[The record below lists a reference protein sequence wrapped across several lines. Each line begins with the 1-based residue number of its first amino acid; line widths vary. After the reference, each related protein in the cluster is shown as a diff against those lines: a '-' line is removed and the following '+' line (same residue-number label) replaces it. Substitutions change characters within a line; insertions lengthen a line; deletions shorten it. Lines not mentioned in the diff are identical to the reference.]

1 MMKMKERHQIQ
12 WDKGL
17 FSDPLFLRQ
26 LALESCHS
34 RIARHKTHAYLVA
47 ARKGFVS

>member
-1 MMKMKERHQIQ
+1 MKERHQIQ

-26 LALESCHS
+26 LVLETCHS
-34 RIARHKTHAYLVA
+34 RVTRHETHAYLVA
-47 ARKGFVS
+47 ARKCFVS